1 MATLDIN
8 KINLGK
14 LSEQLR
20 RYERQWV
27 AISERN
33 EIVASGRTYGETV
46 RKVKRP
52 EKVVLFKVPP
62 MDYSLA
68 LEQEPAVAPGGTS
81 RSFDAKASI
90 HPRYVTI
97 HTLLWLLTGVG
108 EVPIVAHEPSFLDSG
123 PCLIMK

>member
-1 MATLDIN
+1 MTTLDIS
-8 KINLGK
+8 KIDLGK
-14 LSEQLR
+14 LSKELR

-46 RKVKRP
+46 RKVKHP
-52 EKVVLFKVPP
+52 EEVVLFKVPP

-81 RSFDAKASI
+81 PSFDARPPSI
-90 HPRYVTI
+90 RGARLSTPSLTPSARHANLSVLIPLPSWREPRRQF
-97 HTLLWLLTGVG
+97 
-108 EVPIVAHEPSFLDSG
+108 SS
-123 PCLIMK
+123 

>member
-1 MATLDIN
+1 MATLDIS
-8 KINLGK
+8 KIDLGK

-81 RSFDAKASI
+81 RSFDAEPPSVRGMRLST
-90 HPRYVTI
+90 PSL
-97 HTLLWLLTGVG
+97 TLGACHANLSVLIPLPSWR
-108 EVPIVAHEPSFLDSG
+108 EPGRQFLF
-123 PCLIMK
+123 